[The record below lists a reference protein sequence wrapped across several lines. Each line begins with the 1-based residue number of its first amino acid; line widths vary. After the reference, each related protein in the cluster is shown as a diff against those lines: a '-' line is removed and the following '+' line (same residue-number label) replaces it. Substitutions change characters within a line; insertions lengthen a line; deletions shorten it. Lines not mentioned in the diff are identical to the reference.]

1 MTEDI
6 LQGMLAYEYA
16 LFRTFLVTGF
26 RENEVRFL
34 YWEDCDCKNS
44 TIKVRPKPEY
54 DFTGKP
60 VFCHLLISPSSQP
73 IRLCSEFWVVQS
85 RIRIQEI
92 FALLSTGC
100 RAWLQSADTEKGH
113 PSR

>member
-1 MTEDI
+1 
-6 LQGMLAYEYA
+6 MLAYEYA

-60 VFCHLLISPSSQP
+60 VLCHLLISPSSQP
-73 IRLCSEFWVVQS
+73 I
-85 RIRIQEI
+85 
-92 FALLSTGC
+92 
-100 RAWLQSADTEKGH
+100 
-113 PSR
+113 